1 MERFQRA
8 KLERQVA
15 DVRRELW
22 SWVATYRTM
31 VAAENRWKYDQKQ
44 LDLAD
49 DRANYLEYVAVE
61 CERLE
66 DMLMKRSV
74 P

>member
-8 KLERQVA
+8 KLERQVG
-15 DVRRELW
+15 DIRRELW
-22 SWVATYRTM
+22 AWVHTYKEM
-31 VAAENRWKYDQKQ
+31 QLEGNRWNYDQKQ

-49 DRANYLEYVAVE
+49 DRANYLEYVAVQ

>member
-1 MERFQRA
+1 MQRFQRA

-22 SWVATYRTM
+22 GWVAIYRTM
-31 VAAENRWKYDQKQ
+31 ISPENQMRY
-44 LDLAD
+44 D
-49 DRANYLEYVAVE
+49 DRQLQIAEDRALYLEHLAVTA
-61 CERLE
+61 ERLE
-66 DMLMKRSV
+66 ELLMKAAM